1 MHSTRSLPQAF
12 QSAHIS
18 SHVTGNTAPSSPDHV
33 TCAPRS
39 RDRSWLR
46 TFSLDH
52 SFLHYSTTQ
61 PSTPGRTP
69 ALPRSWTLPDLP
81 PSNSRTPPT
90 RCCSRM
96 RPWTRPL
103 RTSSTSL
110 WRTCHL
116 SQLHKCLVPEC
127 GRLLCSV
134 PAPASAGSE
143 RLRATGP

>member
-1 MHSTRSLPQAF
+1 MHSTLSLPQAF

-52 SFLHYSTTQ
+52 SFLNYSTTQ
-61 PSTPGRTP
+61 PSTPSLLDPPRPPTSDEIMLSDSPSSSFDMLLLDTCPGPGLSGP
-69 ALPRSWTLPDLP
+69 ALVP
-81 PSNSRTPPT
+81 PSGGLAIS
-90 RCCSRM
+90 
-96 RPWTRPL
+96 
-103 RTSSTSL
+103 
-110 WRTCHL
+110 
-116 SQLHKCLVPEC
+116 HKCLVHDC

-143 RLRATGP
+143 RLRVTGL